1 MGKAVKYFFVTIG
14 GLALLF
20 CAALLIGPYFINAEQ
35 FKPRI
40 EQFVTEKTGYPLTI
54 KGDIDLSVFPW
65 IGLSFADLRL
75 DNPEGFQEKKFLNIK
90 NFQARL
96 KLLPLLSKRVEIHR
110 FIIDQ
115 PEIFLTRD
123 SRGFW
128 NWQDPGPDK
137 NKDKDVSTI
146 TGEKSP
152 APKTDNAGSQP
163 ETQKQLGIES
173 LLVGECSLTDGHVV
187 INDLFEDT
195 TRELSDINLT
205 LQDVSLDKPIV
216 ITLRAHL
223 NENPI
228 QLTGSVG
235 PVTSDPFVN
244 RINFDID
251 TDLFKT
257 LALNTAGYI
266 ENLAPALSYNISFK
280 ISPFS
285 PKHLFSQLGLNFPAA
300 ANNPKAFESIE
311 ARGNVSGTKSTIALA
326 DSEIIFDDSH
336 LLAELK
342 AKEFSSPD
350 LEFHLKI
357 DTIDID
363 RYLPA
368 DQDEKGS
375 KSSPGI
381 ITTPGAP
388 GKKKTVADD
397 DSSVPADPDN
407 KSSNADKPT
416 PENAVPASIEQPNF
430 GPLRKLVMNGDLAID
445 TIKVH
450 GGVISNFIVTVDGK
464 DGLFN
469 LTSLKSELY
478 QGHVSS
484 TGQVD
489 LSKAVPVSSINL
501 NIKNVQAG
509 PLLKDFADKDIIE
522 GALQADIRLTAS
534 GMSGD
539 QVKASLNGKGEL
551 FFQDGAII
559 GIDLAQLARGIKS
572 GFTLGQQGE
581 RPRTDFAELHAP
593 FTISNGLVDT
603 KKTTLKSPF
612 IRVNGNG
619 KADLVSETID
629 FRLNPKLVGTIKG
642 QGDKEA
648 HSGIAVPVIVGGTF
662 DKPTFSPD
670 LEALVKQQGIDREEI
685 TEILETGKISAE
697 RKKQMSEEVEKAKSL
712 LKGLL
717 GN

>member
-14 GLALLF
+14 GLALLI
-20 CAALLIGPYFINAEQ
+20 CAVLLIGPYFIDVDQ
-35 FKPRI
+35 FKPKI
-40 EQFVTEKTGYPLTI
+40 EQLVTERTGYPLTI

-65 IGLSFADLRL
+65 VGLSFTDLKL
-75 DNPEGFQEKKFLNIK
+75 DNPEGFQEKKFLTIK

-110 FIIDQ
+110 FIVDQ

-128 NWQDPGPDK
+128 NWQDPESDK
-137 NKDKDVSTI
+137 SKDKKVSTT
-146 TGEKSP
+146 TGENSP
-152 APKTDNAGSQP
+152 AQKTGKADIQP
-163 ETQKQLGIES
+163 ETQKLLGIES
-173 LLVGECSLTDGHVV
+173 LLVGECALTNGSVV
-187 INDLFEDT
+187 INDLFNDT

-216 ITLRAHL
+216 ITLRALL

-228 QLTGSVG
+228 QLAGSVG

-257 LALNTAGYI
+257 LTLNTAGYI
-266 ENLAPALSYNISFK
+266 ENLAPELSYNVSFK

-285 PKHLFSQLGLNFPAA
+285 PKHLFSQLALNFPAA
-300 ANNPKAFESIE
+300 ANNPGAFESIE
-311 ARGNVSGTKSTIALA
+311 ARGNISGTKATIALS
-326 DSEIIFDDSH
+326 DSEIIFDDSR
-336 LLAELK
+336 LLAELR
-342 AKEFSSPD
+342 ATEFSSPD

-368 DQDEKGS
+368 DQDENGS
-375 KSSPGI
+375 KSSPGS
-381 ITTPGAP
+381 ITTPVVP
-388 GKKKTVADD
+388 EKKETATDN
-397 DSSVPADPDN
+397 DSSAPTAPNN
-407 KSSNADKPT
+407 KSTKADKLT

-430 GPLRKLVMNGDLAID
+430 DPLRKLVMNGDLAID

-450 GGVISNFIVTVDGK
+450 GGVISNLTVTVDGK
-464 DGLFN
+464 DGIFN

-478 QGHVSS
+478 QGSVSS
-484 TGQVD
+484 TGQID
-489 LSKAVPVSSINL
+489 LSKAAPVSAINM
-501 NIKNVQAG
+501 NIQNVQAG
-509 PLLKDFADKDIIE
+509 PLLRDFADKDIIE
-522 GALQADIRLTAS
+522 GALQADIRLTTS
-534 GMSGD
+534 GMSAD
-539 QVKASLNGKGEL
+539 QIKASLNGKGEL

-559 GIDLAQLARGIKS
+559 GIDLAQLARNIKS
-572 GFTLGQQGE
+572 GFTLDQQGE
-581 RPRTDFAELHAP
+581 RAKTDFAELHAP

-612 IRVNGNG
+612 IRVNGSG
-619 KADLVSETID
+619 TADLVSESID

-670 LEALVKQQGIDREEI
+670 LETFVKQQGIDREEI
-685 TEILETGKISAE
+685 TEILETGKISPE

>member
-14 GLALLF
+14 GLALLI
-20 CAALLIGPYFINAEQ
+20 CAALLIGPYFIDAEQ
-35 FKPRI
+35 FKPKI
-40 EQFVTEKTGYPLTI
+40 EQLVTEKTGYPLTI

-65 IGLSFADLRL
+65 IGLSFTDLKL
-75 DNPEGFQEKKFLNIK
+75 DNPEGFQEKKFLTIK
-90 NFQARL
+90 NFQTRL
-96 KLLPLLSKRVEIHR
+96 KLLPLLSKRIEIHR
-110 FIIDQ
+110 FIVDQ

-128 NWQDPGPDK
+128 NWQDPGSDK
-137 NKDKDVSTI
+137 SKDKEVSTT

-152 APKTDNAGSQP
+152 AQKTGNAGFQP

-173 LLVGECSLTDGHVV
+173 LLVGECALTNGSVF
-187 INDLFEDT
+187 INDLFNDT
-195 TRELSDINLT
+195 TREISDINLT

-228 QLTGSVG
+228 QLAGSVG
-235 PVTSDPFVN
+235 PLTSDPFVN

-257 LALNTAGYI
+257 LTLNTAGYI
-266 ENLAPALSYNISFK
+266 ENLAPDLSYNVSFK

-285 PKHLFSQLGLNFPAA
+285 PKNLFSQLGLNFPAA
-300 ANNPKAFESIE
+300 ANNPGAFESIE
-311 ARGNVSGTKSTIALA
+311 ATGNVSGTKSTIALS
-326 DSEIIFDDSH
+326 DSEIIFDDSR
-336 LLAELK
+336 LLAELR
-342 AKEFSSPD
+342 AKEFSNPD

-368 DQDEKGS
+368 DQDEKGL
-375 KSSPGI
+375 KSSPGS
-381 ITTPGAP
+381 ITTPVVPEKKETVTGSAP
-388 GKKKTVADD
+388 TA
-397 DSSVPADPDN
+397 PDN
-407 KSSNADKPT
+407 KSTKADKLT
-416 PENAVPASIEQPNF
+416 PEKAVPASIEQVNF

-445 TIKVH
+445 TINVH
-450 GGVISNFIVTVDGK
+450 GGVISNLTVTVDGK

-469 LTSLKSELY
+469 LTSLKSKLY
-478 QGHVSS
+478 QGSVSS
-484 TGQVD
+484 TGQID
-489 LSKAVPVSSINL
+489 LSKAIPVSSINL
-501 NIKNVQAG
+501 NIQNVQAG
-509 PLLKDFADKDIIE
+509 PLLRDFADKDIIE
-522 GALQADIRLTAS
+522 GALQADIRLTTS

-539 QVKASLNGKGEL
+539 QIKSSLNGKGEL
-551 FFQDGAII
+551 FFQNGAII
-559 GIDLAQLARGIKS
+559 GIDLAQLARDIKS
-572 GFTLGQQGE
+572 GFTLDQQGE
-581 RPRTDFAELHAP
+581 RPKTDFAELHVP
-593 FTISNGLVDT
+593 FTINNGLVDT
-603 KKTTLKSPF
+603 RKTTLKSPF
-612 IRVNGNG
+612 IRVNGSG
-619 KADLVSETID
+619 TADLVSGSID

-648 HSGIAVPVIVGGTF
+648 HSGIAVPVIIGGTF

-670 LEALVKQQGIDREEI
+670 LEALAKQQGVDQEEI
-685 TEILETGKISAE
+685 TEILKTGKISPE

>member
-1 MGKAVKYFFVTIG
+1 MGKAVKYLVVTIG
-14 GLALLF
+14 GLTLLF
-20 CAALLIGPYFINAEQ
+20 CAALLIGPYFIDVEQ
-35 FKPRI
+35 FKPKI
-40 EQFVTEKTGYPLTI
+40 EQLVTEKTGYPLTI
-54 KGDIDLSVFPW
+54 KGDIDISVFPW
-65 IGLSFADLRL
+65 VGLSFTDLKL
-75 DNPEGFQEKKFLNIK
+75 DNPEGFQEKKFLTIK

-110 FIIDQ
+110 FTIDQ
-115 PEIFLTRD
+115 PEIFLTKD

-128 NWQDPGPDK
+128 NWQDPGSDRS
-137 NKDKDVSTI
+137 KDKEVT
-146 TGEKSP
+146 TGESSP
-152 APKTDNAGSQP
+152 AQETGKADPRA

-173 LLVGECSLTDGHVV
+173 LLVGECALTNGNVI
-187 INDLFEDT
+187 INDLLNDT

-216 ITLRAHL
+216 ITLQAHL

-228 QLTGSVG
+228 QLAGSVG

-251 TDLFKT
+251 IDLFKT

-266 ENLAPALSYNISFK
+266 ENLAPELSYNVSFK

-285 PKHLFSQLGLNFPAA
+285 PTHLFSQLGLNVPAA

-311 ARGNVSGTKSTIALA
+311 AKGNVSGTKSTIALS
-326 DSEIIFDDSH
+326 DSEIIFDDSR
-336 LLAELK
+336 LLAELR
-342 AKEFSSPD
+342 AKEFSSPE
-350 LEFHLKI
+350 LEFHLKV

-363 RYLPA
+363 RYLPLN
-368 DQDEKGS
+368 QDEKGS
-375 KSSPGI
+375 KSPPGS
-381 ITTPGAP
+381 TTSQVVPE
-388 GKKKTVADD
+388 KKEPLADD
-397 DSSVPADPDN
+397 DSSAPTAPNN
-407 KSSNADKPT
+407 KSTKADKLT

-430 GPLRKLVMNGDLAID
+430 DPLRKLVMNGDLAID

-450 GGVISNFIVTVDGK
+450 GGVLSNLVVTVDGK

-478 QGHVSS
+478 QGSVSS
-484 TGQVD
+484 TGHVD
-489 LSKAVPVSSINL
+489 LSKAAPVSSINL
-501 NIKNVQAG
+501 NIQNVQAG

-534 GMSGD
+534 GMNAD
-539 QVKASLNGKGEL
+539 QIKASLNGKGEL

-559 GIDLAQLARGIKS
+559 GIDLAHLARDIKS
-572 GFTLGQQGE
+572 GFTLDQQGE
-581 RPRTDFAELHAP
+581 RLKTDFAELHAP

-612 IRVNGNG
+612 IRVNGSG
-619 KADLVSETID
+619 KADLVSESID

-648 HSGIAVPVIVGGTF
+648 RSGIAVPVIVGGTF

-685 TEILETGKISAE
+685 TEILETGKISPE